1 MAFLTMGLASRD
13 PVTVDD
19 IGMVATSFPQFVA
32 LMESVGA
39 RFGTEPGRPR

>member
-19 IGMVATSFPQFVA
+19 IAMVATSFPEFRS
-32 LMESVGA
+32 LMESAGA
-39 RFGTEPGRPR
+39 RFVTTGRPR